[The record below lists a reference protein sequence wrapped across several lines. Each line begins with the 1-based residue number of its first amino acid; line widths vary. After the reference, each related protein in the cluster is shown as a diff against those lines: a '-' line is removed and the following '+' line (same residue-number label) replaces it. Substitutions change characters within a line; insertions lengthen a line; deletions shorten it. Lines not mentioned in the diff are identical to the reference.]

1 MQCMKPPSRKHAWF
15 NLSSVLT
22 IFAAIQQFFVH
33 THTHTHTAF
42 CTGDPHL
49 TNLDGAK
56 FTFNG
61 WGEYNYST
69 GVNYWHTTF
78 WIKVR
83 MQPLPESTTKATE
96 LVVSLSLWA
105 GTLPLKWVREKNCLL
120 PSHGETTLLTV
131 PIISYNYGI
140 LSFSELVIMHNNWL
154 NTHLSRFQVQI

>member
-1 MQCMKPPSRKHAWF
+1 MKPPPKKHAWF

-22 IFAAIQQFFVH
+22 IFAAIQQFFVR

-61 WGEYNYST
+61 WGEYILLELVT
-69 GVNYWHTTF
+69 DDTTF
-78 WIKVR
+78 WIQAR

-96 LVVSLSLWA
+96 LGGFAFAMSRDTPVEVSE
-105 GTLPLKWVREKNCLL
+105 RE
-120 PSHGETTLLTV
+120 
-131 PIISYNYGI
+131 
-140 LSFSELVIMHNNWL
+140 ELNI
-154 NTHLSRFQVQI
+154 